1 MENRVVRII
10 FLILAIVCFLGTA
23 IFAKDMDPV
32 EQLRMSMLGL
42 AAFAA
47 SFIP

>member
-1 MENRVVRII
+1 MDNRVVRII
-10 FLILAIVCFLGTA
+10 FLVIAIVCFLGVA
-23 IFAKDMDPV
+23 IFAKEMDAV
-32 EQLRMSMLGL
+32 EQLRISMAGL